1 MIDDATHAV
10 CITNNAFQTVTNK
23 AVFID
28 ALPFN
33 LQPNCRARRG
43 GSSATG
49 RSNAGGK
56 QVSRATGSTQNMMRL
71 YSDDAP
77 GLKVDPVVVLV
88 LSLVFIASVFLLHIY
103 GKLTSTKN

>member
-1 MIDDATHAV
+1 MAESTS
-10 CITNNAFQTVTNK
+10 FNK
-23 AVFID
+23 K
-28 ALPFN
+28 ALPDGNGPRN
-33 LQPNCRARRG
+33 LRARRG